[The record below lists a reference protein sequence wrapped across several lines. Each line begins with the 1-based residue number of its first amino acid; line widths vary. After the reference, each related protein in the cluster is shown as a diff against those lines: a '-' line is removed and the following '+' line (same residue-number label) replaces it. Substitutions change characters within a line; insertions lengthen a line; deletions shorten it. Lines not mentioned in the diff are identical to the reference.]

1 MNWLRK
7 VEKRRTPPGA
17 EVRILKAL
25 PRITVVGTLLALSY
39 PILARLLL
47 DSADTNT
54 AKQIRSADIFAIAT
68 EISLITAVVT
78 IAIGCVIVYI
88 MKGPAYGADSMPVQ
102 HADKPKK
109 DEAERE

>member
-7 VEKRRTPPGA
+7 DENRRTPPGA

-25 PRITVVGTLLALSY
+25 PRITLVGTLLTLSY
-39 PILARLLL
+39 PVLARLLL
-47 DSADTNT
+47 NEADIDA

-68 EISLITAVVT
+68 EITLITAVVT

-102 HADKPKK
+102 HSDKPKK
-109 DEAERE
+109 DRPEQE